1 LSTVVDIRVFVT
13 RTIEE
18 HVNPRRCGA
27 CDKGKGK
34 RKVRTRLTAPAGR
47 HKVTREPGSGRLA
60 YSLSTVVDNIN
71 RTIESTNIIQE
82 K

>member
-1 LSTVVDIRVFVT
+1 LSTVVDIQVFVT

-34 RKVRTRLTAPAGR
+34 RKLRTRLPAKQYTEGQGSR
-47 HKVTREPGSGRLA
+47 GSGRLA
-60 YSLSTVVDNIN
+60 YSLSTVVDNIKV
-71 RTIESTNIIQE
+71 E